1 MFYHTVFMLTIA
13 VWMKQIIIVHHIILI
28 PQLKY
33 QPSNQDYIYNN
44 SSTEGVNI
52 YLTEQLSN
60 PVSSTVQTYYW
71 TKKQ

>member
-33 QPSNQDYIYNN
+33 QPPNQDYIYNN
-44 SSTEGVNI
+44 SSTDGVNI
-52 YLTEQLSN
+52 YLTE
-60 PVSSTVQTYYW
+60 
-71 TKKQ
+71 